1 MSTAPRLH
9 IDFSPLF
16 SSVQLRRRPKPFGIP
31 VTRGSTAFFHLV
43 DQQPL
48 SVQRSYS
55 QRVPPRQP
63 VIDKGPSRPLLFC
76 HSHHHCF
83 HSQPVSCGKTNT
95 QLPPLFGLG
104 PPRQQSVLNVNQVLI
119 STQVTAA
126 RPLPNQPVS
135 DRPKMVFPANQ
146 KPIRFGKTLH
156 GLIDHQSSLA
166 V

>member
-31 VTRGSTAFFHLV
+31 VTRRSTTFFHLV

-55 QRVPPRQP
+55 LRVPPRQP
-63 VIDKGPSRPLLFC
+63 VIDKGPSRPAPVLPQSSPLLSFSFLRQDK
-76 HSHHHCF
+76 HTITPF
-83 HSQPVSCGKTNT
+83 VRPRTF
-95 QLPPLFGLG
+95 PPTM
-104 PPRQQSVLNVNQVLI
+104 PSVLNVNQVLI